1 MQYVVKCRRVREVG
15 HPPGIELG
23 DLAGLVV
30 QVGMESEQCG
40 SAKIRARDRI
50 QAVIIAYDAGLVTPR
65 G

>member
-1 MQYVVKCRRVREVG
+1 
-15 HPPGIELG
+15 
-23 DLAGLVV
+23 
-30 QVGMESEQCG
+30 MESEQRG